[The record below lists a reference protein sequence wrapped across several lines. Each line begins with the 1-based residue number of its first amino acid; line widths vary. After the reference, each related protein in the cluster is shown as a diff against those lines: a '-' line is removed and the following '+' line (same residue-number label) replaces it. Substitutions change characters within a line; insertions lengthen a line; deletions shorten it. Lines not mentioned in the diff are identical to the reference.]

1 MENSL
6 DKRVRSIKS
15 PRGFEKTA
23 WRWMRYSGILVI
35 PLAFIHILIQD
46 VIVGVHNIDI
56 NYVEARW
63 SMLGWRIY
71 DGFLLAFAF
80 MHGING
86 LRQVLLDFILDSR
99 VQKWVNIVLFFFWL
113 LVSLAGLIALIGGV
127 GTGLQ

>member
-6 DKRVRSIKS
+6 NKPARRIET
-15 PRGFEKTA
+15 PQGFEKTA
-23 WRWMRYSGILVI
+23 WKWMRYSGILVI

-80 MHGING
+80 MHGVNG
-86 LRQVLLDFILDSR
+86 LRQVLMDFIKDSR
-99 VQKWVNIVLFFFWL
+99 VQKGVNIFLFLFWL
-113 LVSLAGLIALIGGV
+113 LVSLAGLIALIAGV
-127 GTGLQ
+127 GTG